1 MKTVHFGNVDGV
13 NNDERKLLSVELP
26 APAPAIVAKPNHE
39 PLVAKPNHEPPEDN
53 LNEKKIKTLL
63 SFATVTGMKTSPIKR
78 FDTRVEQPPQDPISK
93 AQQVIIA
100 KTKPTTELEIALA
113 AELERNKCLIANVT
127 NELNKIKQ
135 FISKRKQTYKRKRKD
150 GGAPK
155 RALSAYNIYIK
166 EKFKI
171 LAQENQDALTD
182 ANTEKALQRIKPE
195 NLVARTGNEWK
206 KLSSE
211 EKQKYEEKAKADKKR
226 YKDEVA
232 SYNPPEPI
240 PNKRRNKTG
249 YNVFFTAHVNRVKEN
264 DTRLPSERG
273 SVARMVGNAWKE
285 LGPDER
291 RFFELEAEKANEAAN
306 SDHEVKAGDGDG
318 DKKKIEDKR
327 PPPADFLPVPHMI
340 MPPHAAI
347 GHQPGQHGPRGPYPP
362 PPPGFY
368 PYPYDY
374 YPPMPMPYPPPG
386 KGEQGRHPGAHHPYP
401 FPPHP
406 YPPHPYHHPEHHAA
420 AHGPPRVPSPE
431 L

>member
-1 MKTVHFGNVDGV
+1 MSPVSSSAHLIHLHQDSNLSYDDSKLSGDEKDDLDLQFDSIDDVLPASYEEHHGLHHNLPPVQQHHSLPQVHEHVDQQFHDEIDEHDVHTLQSIQQDEAQPAKVSMKTVHFGNVDGV

-273 SVARMVGNAWKE
+273 SVARMVGNAWKV
-285 LGPDER
+285 
-291 RFFELEAEKANEAAN
+291 
-306 SDHEVKAGDGDG
+306 S
-318 DKKKIEDKR
+318 
-327 PPPADFLPVPHMI
+327 
-340 MPPHAAI
+340 
-347 GHQPGQHGPRGPYPP
+347 Y
-362 PPPGFY
+362 
-368 PYPYDY
+368 
-374 YPPMPMPYPPPG
+374 
-386 KGEQGRHPGAHHPYP
+386 
-401 FPPHP
+401 
-406 YPPHPYHHPEHHAA
+406 
-420 AHGPPRVPSPE
+420 S
-431 L
+431 